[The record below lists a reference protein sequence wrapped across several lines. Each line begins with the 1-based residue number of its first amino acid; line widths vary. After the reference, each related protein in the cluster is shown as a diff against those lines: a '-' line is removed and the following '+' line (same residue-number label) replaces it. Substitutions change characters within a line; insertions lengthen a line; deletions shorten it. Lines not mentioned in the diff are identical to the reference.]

1 MPGSCSPSATDG
13 RAAAL
18 LLSHPNQDK
27 TMNLKSTLEKAG
39 KTIKGVV
46 VPAPEGDILETL
58 QKEHDEVQAL
68 LKQLVDSDS
77 APERRALLQ
86 QIKLALV
93 PHTKAEEK
101 VVYDRV
107 LALKGE
113 KNKIDGHEGY
123 FEHET
128 AARMLANLGKI
139 EQVKS
144 PEFSAAAKVL
154 KELIDHHVEEEER
167 NIWADV
173 RENFSDAQRVAM
185 NDEFAAAKKRV
196 KIPN

>member
-1 MPGSCSPSATDG
+1 M
-13 RAAAL
+13 
-18 LLSHPNQDK
+18 
-27 TMNLKSTLEKAG
+27 TMKSTLEKAG
-39 KTIKGVV
+39 KTIKAAVA
-46 VPAPEGDILETL
+46 PAPAGDILATL
-58 QKEHDEVQAL
+58 HKEHEEVQDL

-77 APERRALLQ
+77 APQRRDLLR
-86 QIKLALV
+86 QIKDALV

-128 AARMLANLGKI
+128 ADRMLANLGEI

-144 PEFSAAAKVL
+144 AEFTAAAKVL
-154 KELIDHHVEEEER
+154 KELIAHHVEEEER

-173 RENFSDAQRVAM
+173 RENFSDDRRVEM
-185 NDEFAAAKKRV
+185 NEEFEAAKKRV

>member
-1 MPGSCSPSATDG
+1 MPGSCSLG
-13 RAAAL
+13 RNGRPGRRVAAA
-18 LLSHPNQDK
+18 SFNQGK
-27 TMNLKSTLEKAG
+27 TMNLKSTIEKAG
-39 KTIKGVV
+39 KTIKGAV

-68 LKQLVDSDS
+68 LQQLVDSDS
-77 APERRALLQ
+77 APERRTLLK

-128 AARMLANLGKI
+128 ADRMLANLGKI

-144 PEFSAAAKVL
+144 AEFSAGAKVL

>member
-1 MPGSCSPSATDG
+1 MTF
-13 RAAAL
+13 
-18 LLSHPNQDK
+18 
-27 TMNLKSTLEKAG
+27 KSTLEKAG
-39 KTIKGVV
+39 KTIKAHV
-46 VPAPEGDILETL
+46 VPAPEGDILATL
-58 QKEHDEVQAL
+58 HKEHDEVQAL

-77 APERRALLQ
+77 APERRALLK
-86 QIKLALV
+86 QIKEALV

-113 KNKIDGHEGY
+113 KNKVDGHEGY

-128 AARMLANLGKI
+128 ADRMLANLGKI

-144 PEFSAAAKVL
+144 AEFTAAAKVL
-154 KELIDHHVEEEER
+154 KELIEHHVAEEEH

-173 RENFSDAQRVAM
+173 RENFSDKQRVEM
-185 NDEFAAAKKRV
+185 NDEFEAAKKRV
-196 KIPN
+196 KTPN